1 MTKNTKLIE
10 KEDIANFAFPSEEV
24 LHEKELKDL
33 RKNNIIKG
41 MKLGNL
47 FKNKVHIIFEDS
59 ECLKRVETTIWG
71 VTEKSL
77 ILKTNL
83 FIPINRIHS
92 ITI

>member
-10 KEDIANFAFPSEEV
+10 KEDIANFSFPSEEV
-24 LHEKELKDL
+24 LHETELKDL
-33 RKNNIIKG
+33 RKNNIVKG

>member
-1 MTKNTKLIE
+1 MHNNSKLIE
-10 KEDIANFAFPSEEV
+10 KEEISNFSFPDFDVLTEV
-24 LHEKELKDL
+24 ELIEQ

-59 ECLKRVETTIWG
+59 ECVKRVETTIWG

-77 ILKTNL
+77 ILKKNV
-83 FIPINRIHS
+83 FIPLKRIHT